1 MAAAACSDDIGG
13 PASAEPGRQPLRRR
27 RRGTRPKSCAAPEG
41 IRSNPDR
48 RNQADSRRRR
58 HASQYEARRGWLAL
72 IAEEVEVSG
81 ATRFIREGHSLRD
94 AIKLAGGDEALLA
107 DHLNRTIRVLLGDD
121 SIALWCLGWD
131 GMDNTWDDVV
141 VTRMIRKR
149 GTPR

>member
-1 MAAAACSDDIGG
+1 MSRTLTISLWKALAITAGALVLGMILLPQTFGS
-13 PASAEPGRQPLRRR
+13 PAS
-27 RRGTRPKSCAAPEG
+27 
-41 IRSNPDR
+41 
-48 RNQADSRRRR
+48 
-58 HASQYEARRGWLAL
+58 HYEARRGWLAL

-107 DHLNRTIRVLLGDD
+107 DRLNRTIRVLLGDD

-141 VTRMIRKR
+141 VTRMIRKH